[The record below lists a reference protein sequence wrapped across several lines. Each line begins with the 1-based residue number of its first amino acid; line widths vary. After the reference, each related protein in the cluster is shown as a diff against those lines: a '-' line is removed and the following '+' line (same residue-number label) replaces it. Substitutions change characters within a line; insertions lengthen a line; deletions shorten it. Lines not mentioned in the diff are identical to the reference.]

1 MNDMRD
7 AAGGVA
13 LLAEGVDRNHN
24 AAFDL
29 GLVPVSPSSRRAWIE
44 IAHPQIVRAGFPVAL
59 LAEGVDR
66 NATIAIILTGLCVA
80 LLAEGVD
87 RNHTGRGA
95 YDNAVGR
102 PPRGGR
108 G

>member
-1 MNDMRD
+1 M
-7 AAGGVA
+7 GGVWVA
-13 LLAEGVDRNHN
+13 LLAEGVDRNCDLCSVE
-24 AAFDL
+24 AANHS
-29 GLVPVSPSSRRAWIE
+29 SPSSRRAWIE
-44 IAHPQIVRAGFPVAL
+44 IQTLHSLHRSPCTVAL

-66 NATIAIILTGLCVA
+66 NLFSNSMGTCSSRVA

-87 RNHTGRGA
+87 RNGPG
-95 YDNAVGR
+95 YLSFGNYEGR